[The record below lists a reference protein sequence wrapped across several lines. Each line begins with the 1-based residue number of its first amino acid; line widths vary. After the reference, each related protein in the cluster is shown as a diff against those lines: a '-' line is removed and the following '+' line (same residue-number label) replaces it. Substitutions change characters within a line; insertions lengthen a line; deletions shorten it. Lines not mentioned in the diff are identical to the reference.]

1 MTRPLKDGP
10 DVNAV
15 NRAKR
20 TKDEART
27 MRV

>member
-1 MTRPLKDGP
+1 MTRPLRDGL